1 MESMEGMPGMDGD
14 LSEMLGQISGGEDDE
29 GGAATAPLDAFK
41 DFFNNLGSN
50 SNSDEST
57 EENKKS
63 KDKKQSKKKQ
73 KKTMLDT
80 YGTNLTEKAA
90 RGEVDRVVNRDA
102 EIERVIQILNR
113 RSKNNPVL
121 LGEPGVGKTAVAEGL
136 ASEYSPHSLPLLRRL
151 PQQYYESHQLQ
162 VQRYLFRQPRLKDFS
177 VLPQTVL

>member
-1 MESMEGMPGMDGD
+1 MPGMDGD

-57 EENKKS
+57 EENKKA

-80 YGTNLTEKAA
+80 YGTNLTEKASKR
-90 RGEVDRVVNRDA
+90 RG
-102 EIERVIQILNR
+102 
-113 RSKNNPVL
+113 
-121 LGEPGVGKTAVAEGL
+121 
-136 ASEYSPHSLPLLRRL
+136 
-151 PQQYYESHQLQ
+151 
-162 VQRYLFRQPRLKDFS
+162 
-177 VLPQTVL
+177 

>member
-1 MESMEGMPGMDGD
+1 MRTTKA
-14 LSEMLGQISGGEDDE
+14 
-29 GGAATAPLDAFK
+29 AATAPLDAFK

-63 KDKKQSKKKQ
+63 KDKSSRRKTE
-73 KKTMLDT
+73 KTMLDT

-113 RSKNNPVL
+113 RSK
-121 LGEPGVGKTAVAEGL
+121 E
-136 ASEYSPHSLPLLRRL
+136 
-151 PQQYYESHQLQ
+151 
-162 VQRYLFRQPRLKDFS
+162 
-177 VLPQTVL
+177 